1 MRRDDQGTERMTDT
15 PDTTDAPRKKGGL
28 VTVLLAVGLFAL
40 GGAGGYFAVQSGVL
54 PFGDAAPA
62 AAGTP
67 DPAADVAFL
76 PIDPIVVSL
85 GPAAS
90 NRHLSFRAQLEVPQ
104 DAVGDVAAIMPRIV
118 DILNGFLR
126 AVDAREFDDPAGLIR
141 MRAQM
146 LRRVQAIAGEGQVRD
161 VLVMEFVLN

>member
-1 MRRDDQGTERMTDT
+1 MTEMAHASETTEMPPKRGRMV
-15 PDTTDAPRKKGGL
+15 P
-28 VTVLLAVGLFAL
+28 LLATVFLFAL
-40 GGAGGYFAVQSGVL
+40 GGAGGYLATRTGFL
-54 PFGDAAPA
+54 PLVPSSAP
-62 AAGTP
+62 
-67 DPAADVAFL
+67 PAERRHPADGIAFL
-76 PIDPIVVSL
+76 PIEPIVVSL

-90 NRHLSFRAQLEVPQ
+90 NRHLSFRAQLEVPSG
-104 DAVGDVAAIMPRIV
+104 AVEGVSAIMPRIV

-146 LRRVQAIAGEGQVRD
+146 LRRLQAIAGETEIRD

>member
-1 MRRDDQGTERMTDT
+1 MSDASELTESPPKRGMMM
-15 PDTTDAPRKKGGL
+15 P
-28 VTVLLAVGLFAL
+28 LLATVVLFAA
-40 GGAGGYFAVQSGVL
+40 GGGGGYFGVSSGL
-54 PFGDAAPA
+54 LSFGSSPA
-62 AAGTP
+62 AAP
-67 DPAADVAFL
+67 RPANPAEGVAFL

-85 GPAAS
+85 GPAAA
-90 NRHLSFRAQLEVPQ
+90 NRHLSFRAQLEVSS
-104 DAVGDVAAIMPRIV
+104 DAVDSVTAIMPRIV

-146 LRRVQAIAGEGQVRD
+146 LRRLQAIAGENQIRD